1 MLGTTLPKGSETIAY
16 HNTLFRV
23 SELCWIKA
31 VRLSIPEVVVRVV
44 ALVLSVAWVMV
55 MKNAKQTYMNA
66 EFLLAAFPLL
76 LAWSTSGSLKIG
88 CSGDFEEA
96 YDSRRGMMTS
106 VFTGWIETLRKK
118 EPDWLHLKSSN
129 YDLLLNPH
137 RVAWIRPCLQW
148 KVFPLFVLA
157 VFAGYLALVNLKLDF
172 ETYPIFD
179 EFQILIFHGG
189 VGTVRTVSYLIIA
202 ASVAAFFLS
211 IKRSVEVCGTGGVQ
225 DVFPLTAADQ
235 ACVLNV
241 LSGSKA
247 DSASPESRAPKKKT
261 SEPTVASKPAAKKE
275 QVVASVAP
283 VKPAAAEP
291 AVATKSA
298 ETPTRALSED
308 MNLAGGSPASASAPR
323 SES

>member
-1 MLGTTLPKGSETIAY
+1 MLGRNLPQGSETIAY

-31 VRLSIPEVVVRVV
+31 VRLSIPEMIVRGL
-44 ALVLSVAWVMV
+44 ALLLGIGWIFA
-55 MKNAKQTYMNA
+55 MKNAKGTYMNV

-96 YDSRRGMMTS
+96 YDSRRGMMS
-106 VFTGWIETLRKK
+106 SLFTGWIENLRKK

-148 KVFPLFVLA
+148 KAFPLVVAAILF
-157 VFAGYLALVNLKLDF
+157 GYNALLNLGLDL
-172 ETYPIFD
+172 ESYPVFD

-189 VGTVRTVSYLIIA
+189 LDTVRMLIYGVIGVSIA
-202 ASVAAFFLS
+202 AFLLSV
-211 IKRSVEVCGTGGVQ
+211 KRSVEICGTGGVQ
-225 DVFPLTAADQ
+225 DVFGLTASDQ
-235 ACVLNV
+235 ALVLSI
-241 LSGSKA
+241 LSGSEPSNSVKA
-247 DSASPESRAPKKKT
+247 SVAVAPKKQPAPKANN
-261 SEPTVASKPAAKKE
+261 ASPQPKIATT
-275 QVVASVAP
+275 
-283 VKPAAAEP
+283 P
-291 AVATKSA
+291 AVTPPASGPTPSRVS

-308 MNLAGGSPASASAPR
+308 MKAAGYPSTEPATRP
-323 SES
+323 SEN